1 MTRKSNRDILKETNR
16 KSGEKMEPYYH
27 EPLVAGVPPGGYR
40 DIPEIRI
47 LICYL
52 LNAIKEP
59 LSRSNL
65 NYIFQ
70 TNHLVNY
77 FSFVQAL
84 SELMESQHIEVTSKN
99 GEEYYTLNKV
109 GKEAAEVLKSSLP
122 RTVRDTVVSS
132 ATNLLT
138 QLKLER
144 ENEVTITP
152 YQNGYNVKFILHDT
166 DVDLMKF
173 RLFVP
178 DKAQAER
185 VKQNF
190 LKNPALFYS
199 QIINLLTSEN

>member
-1 MTRKSNRDILKETNR
+1 MQLL
-16 KSGEKMEPYYH
+16 EPYFE
-27 EPLVAGVPPGGYR
+27 EPLVASVPPGGYR

-52 LNAIKEP
+52 LNAIHEP

-84 SELMESQHIEVTSKN
+84 SELIESKHIDVVSKDA
-99 GEEYYTLNKV
+99 EEYYTLNPV
-109 GKEAAEVLKSSLP
+109 GQEAAEVLKSSLP
-122 RTVRDTVVSS
+122 RSVRDTVVSS
-132 ATNLLT
+132 TTNLIA
-138 QLKLER
+138 QLKIER
-144 ENEVTITP
+144 ENEVTIEP
-152 YQNGYNVKFILHDT
+152 YQNGYHVNFILHDVE
-166 DVDLMKF
+166 VDLMTF

-178 DKAQAER
+178 DLAQAER

-199 QIINLLTSEN
+199 QIITFLTAE